1 MGLQSIKNVSFMK
14 KFLIITIIIS
24 CVALIFNFIAMINI
38 ILIQMISTVLIV
50 AMLINLFL
58 LSLVLYENINKFDV
72 IGRTIN
78 TLNHLL
84 LLILAIA
91 PLLVGLGGMLESAI
105 LYFILPTSNNLSM
118 LAQVITILIMS
129 VLVAYGVVLS
139 VICLINLDAPKLW
152 NF

>member
-1 MGLQSIKNVSFMK
+1 MDLQSIKNVSFMK

-72 IGRTIN
+72 LGRTIN

-84 LLILAIA
+84 LLILALA
-91 PLLVGLGGMLESAI
+91 PLLVGLGGMLESTI
-105 LYFILPTSNNLSM
+105 FYFISPTSINLSM
-118 LAQVITILIMS
+118 FAQVITILIIS
-129 VLVAYGVVLS
+129 VLVAYGIVLS

-152 NF
+152 KF

>member
-1 MGLQSIKNVSFMK
+1 MK

-24 CVALIFNFIAMINI
+24 CVALIFNFIALINI

-72 IGRTIN
+72 LGRTIN
-78 TLNHLL
+78 ILNHLL
-84 LLILAIA
+84 LLILALA
-91 PLLVGLGGMLESAI
+91 PLLVGLGGMLESI
-105 LYFILPTSNNLSM
+105 MIYFIFPTSNNLSM
-118 LAQVITILIMS
+118 LAQIITILIMS
-129 VLVAYGVVLS
+129 VIVAYGIILS
-139 VICLINLDAPKLW
+139 LICLINLDAPKLW